1 MAGWFFRKIEK
12 GIPERDPRETE
23 FFRITSPGEAVV
35 REFIQ
40 NSLDSRRN
48 QDPVKI
54 KISLNAIHGRE
65 INNFLDDEL
74 KKHLNACG
82 LIEGGESPEDIS
94 YILLEDFN
102 TTGLDGSYNPDAGKG
117 NFYNFWWREGISEK
131 RGHRAGRWGLGKTTF
146 YIASKIR
153 TLWGLTV
160 RDDGKILLMGK
171 ALLRTH
177 SLDGIR
183 YYYFGYFSQDNF
195 MPVEGDSILTEFRK
209 NFRISRNN
217 NETGL
222 SVVIPLLVDEINFNS
237 VKKGVIQHYYYPI
250 LEGTLRV
257 EILDNITNRREELDS
272 GNLIEKASDID
283 WRDTEWEGIDIRKI
297 LGFIKDSLNIQPIRL
312 QIHDPANPE
321 ISQESFGGQIKII
334 KENFLRG
341 NSLRFEVPVPIRKT
355 DGTEQ
360 ESSVSILL
368 KRFPEFRK
376 PFEAYIR
383 SGILISEIK
392 MLGNRPVAGLL
403 IANDTAVCEFLG
415 DCETPAHT
423 NWNERTEGFAEKYRN
438 AARILRFIKK
448 SMLQVVSI
456 LDEPPRERQVD
467 FLKDIFSVPVGPEER
482 EEDEEREEEER
493 EEDKEKEEEEDSTK
507 PPDIPNEVE
516 RKTPKFV
523 VFRIQGGFR
532 VTLNPERTGLSF
544 PFQATV
550 KMAYDTRRGNP
561 FSQYNSFDFD
571 VASDSIT
578 IKTCDCNVIE
588 RKDNILKVEIT
599 GRNFEISVT
608 GFDPRRDLV
617 IDVK

>member
-1 MAGWFFRKIEK
+1 MTGWFFKEIEK
-12 GIPERDPRETE
+12 GVPERDPRETE

-40 NSLDSRRN
+40 NSLDARTN
-48 QDPVKI
+48 KGMLKVKI
-54 KISLNAIHGRE
+54 SFHSLRRE
-65 INNFLDDEL
+65 DTRTFLDETL
-74 KKHLNACG
+74 KSHLNACN
-82 LIEGGESPEDIS
+82 LLHSGEYPENIS
-94 YILLEDFN
+94 CLVLEDFN
-102 TTGLDGSYNPDAGKG
+102 TTGLDGPYEPDARRG

-131 RGHRAGRWGLGKTTF
+131 SGQRAGRWGLGKTTF
-146 YIASKIR
+146 HVVSKIR

-177 SLDGIR
+177 SLNARR
-183 YYYFGYFSQDNF
+183 YHYFGYFSQNNF
-195 MPVEGDSILTEFRK
+195 MPVEDDTILKKFRE

-217 NETGL
+217 TETGL
-222 SVVIPLLVDEINFNS
+222 SVVIPLPVDEINFVS
-237 VKKGVIQHYYYPI
+237 IKKGVIQHYYYPVLAGI
-250 LEGTLRV
+250 LKV
-257 EILDNITNRREELDS
+257 EIQDNINNIQEELNSD
-272 GNLIEKASDID
+272 NLTEKASDID
-283 WRDTEWEGIDIRKI
+283 WSDTEWNGIDIRKI
-297 LGFIKDSLNIQPIRL
+297 LEFIKDSLNIQPFRL
-312 QIHDPANPE
+312 QMQEPANPQ
-321 ISQESFGGQIKII
+321 ITPESFREQIETI
-334 KENFLRG
+334 KENFLTG
-341 NSLRFEVPVPIRKT
+341 NSLRFEVPVKIKKT

-360 ESSVSILL
+360 ESFVSILL

-403 IANDTAVCEFLG
+403 IAEDPAVCEFLG

-423 NWNERTEGFAEKYRN
+423 NWNERTEGFAEKYIN

-448 SMLQVVSI
+448 GMLQIISL

-482 EEDEEREEEER
+482 EEEEE
-493 EEDKEKEEEEDSTK
+493 STRPPK
-507 PPDIPNEVE
+507 IPPDIQ
-516 RKTPKFV
+516 RKPAKFNIK
-523 VFRIQGGFR
+523 RIQDGFR
-532 VTLNPERTGLSF
+532 VTLNPKRTDLSF

-561 FSQYNSFDFD
+561 FKAYDKFDFD
-571 VASDSIT
+571 VASASIKIVT
-578 IKTCDCNVIE
+578 HDCKVIE
-588 RKDNILKVEIT
+588 KKDNILKVEIT
-599 GRNFEISVT
+599 GRNFELTVT
-608 GFDPRRDLV
+608 GFDRKRDLV